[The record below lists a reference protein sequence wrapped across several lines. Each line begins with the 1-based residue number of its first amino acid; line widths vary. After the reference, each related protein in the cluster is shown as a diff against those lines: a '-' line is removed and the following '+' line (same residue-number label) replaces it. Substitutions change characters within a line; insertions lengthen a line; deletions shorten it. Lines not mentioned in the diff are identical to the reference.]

1 MIRFILSGFNRL
13 LRIAKI
19 RRKRCV
25 LSANC
30 QGDVLMRM
38 FRQHPV
44 FLKEWDA
51 RHYVNFHKTPIPA
64 GKIENCDLL
73 LYQKLDDSWGDLS
86 TKVLLSRLPK
96 HAKAICFPNIT
107 NFDLWPT
114 AKWAPDGN
122 NLWLDTYVESLI
134 EKGLE
139 LSEIVDI
146 AMRADFSEILDL
158 EAKKQEDMQREY
170 EKEYFGRSKIL
181 EFIKNRWTE
190 ERLFTT
196 PNHPAHS
203 LLFLVANIILQE
215 LGYQILRPEVN
226 APLVTC
232 GSDYFLPVHPFFI
245 KHYNIKYLTEET
257 IYPVFGNDLTYKEY
271 LMAYVDARKNNIPML
286 SYFEALKK

>member
-1 MIRFILSGFNRL
+1 M
-13 LRIAKI
+13 
-19 RRKRCV
+19 KRCV

-30 QGDVLMRM
+30 QGDIFMHMLKK
-38 FRQHPV
+38 HPV
-44 FLKEWDA
+44 FLQEWEVDY
-51 RHYVNFHKTPIPA
+51 YVNFHKTPIPD

-73 LYQKLDDSWGDLS
+73 IYQKLGDSWGDLS

-96 HAKAICFPNIT
+96 HARAICLPNMS

-114 AKWAPDGN
+114 AKWAPDAY
-122 NLWLDTYVESLI
+122 NLWLDTYLESLI

-139 LSEIVDI
+139 FSEIVYL

-158 EAKKQEDMQREY
+158 KAKRKDNMRYEY

-181 EFIKNRWTE
+181 EFIENRWTE
-190 ERLFTT
+190 EWLFTT

-215 LGYQILRPEVN
+215 FGYQMLRPEVN
-226 APLVTC
+226 APLMTC
-232 GSDYFLPVHPFFI
+232 DREYFLPVHPFFI
-245 KHYNIKYLTEET
+245 KHYKIKYLTEET
-257 IYPVFGNDLTYKEY
+257 KYPVFGNELTYKEY